1 MTKQTPA
8 QKRLETYRATA
19 AKYCAKNPSFAETGH
34 YSTWRGWRTKQTET
48 RHYGWDGSGGMWLD
62 HHECAPGFRVSYVA
76 HELVRLGHT
85 GWFTDYYDSGEKVF
99 GVVSVLRLGKNA
111 YVIAGHS
118 HSDWENDFLDFSTAQ
133 KIAARDA
140 WDESGHETAELEEL
154 VRGMA
159 STADSI
165 AEHFAEQCR
174 EDSEKDMA
182 AQRIEQ
188 CREEMAD
195 SRETVRDLIREIRT
209 SAPMPPTICATIRR
223 RLSDEWAMIQNL
235 RESIRELT
243 DKPYMIH
250 EYR

>member
-1 MTKQTPA
+1 MNKTPA
-8 QKRLETYRATA
+8 QIRLANYRAKA
-19 AKYCAKNPSFAETGH
+19 EKYRANNPTLAETGH

-76 HELVRLGHT
+76 HELVRIGHK
-85 GWFTDYYDSGEKVF
+85 GWFTDYYDSGETLF

-111 YVIAGHS
+111 YVIAGYS
-118 HSDWENDFLDFSTAQ
+118 HSDWDNDWLDFSTAQ
-133 KIAARDA
+133 TIPARDA
-140 WDESGHETAELEEL
+140 WDESGRETYALEEL
-154 VRGMA
+154 ARSMA
-159 STADSI
+159 RTADSI
-165 AEHFAEQCR
+165 AEHYAEQCR
-174 EDSEKDMA
+174 TDSEKDMA

-188 CREEMAD
+188 SREEIAE
-195 SRETVRDLIREIRT
+195 SRETMRELIREIRAA
-209 SAPMPPTICATIRR
+209 APMPPTICATIRKK
-223 RLSDEWAMIQNL
+223 LTDEWAMVQNL